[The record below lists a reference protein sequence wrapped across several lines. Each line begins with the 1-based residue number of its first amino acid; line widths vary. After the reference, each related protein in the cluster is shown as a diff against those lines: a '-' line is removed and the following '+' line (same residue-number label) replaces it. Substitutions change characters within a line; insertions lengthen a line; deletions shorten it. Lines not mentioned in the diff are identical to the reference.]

1 MKRARLLLTA
11 TLVITASAAAV
22 LAAQATQAPATQ
34 TPATQTPAVK
44 APPMQP
50 ILAGRKI
57 VPPARG
63 EVLVEYTTAVTK
75 RDGPNVVT
83 RLQVKNVGSAPISRL
98 TFTETWY
105 DKAGV
110 IVTGNKGVINGLFQ
124 PGEIQALTISTPYD
138 ARMSGNR
145 QGFSHAN
152 GTVKTTRVAKFDVPK
167 PAAGAAPAAA
177 TTKPVA
183 ETKK

>member
-1 MKRARLLLTA
+1 MKRARLLLAA
-11 TLVITASAAAV
+11 TLVTTASAAAV
-22 LAAQATQAPATQ
+22 LAAQTTQAP
-34 TPATQTPAVK
+34 
-44 APPMQP
+44 PMTP

-63 EVLVEYTTAVTK
+63 EVLVEYTTAVTR

-83 RLQVKNVGSAPISRL
+83 RLQVKNIGSAPISRL

-124 PGEIQALTISTPYD
+124 PGEVQSLVISTPYD

-177 TTKPVA
+177 TTKPAA

>member
-1 MKRARLLLTA
+1 MKRARLLLAA
-11 TLVITASAAAV
+11 TLVTTASAAAV
-22 LAAQATQAPATQ
+22 LAAQT
-34 TPATQTPAVK
+34 TP
-44 APPMQP
+44 APPMTP

-63 EVLVEYTTAVTK
+63 EVLVEYTTAVTR

-83 RLQVKNVGSAPISRL
+83 RLQVKNIGSAPISRL

-152 GTVKTTRVAKFDVPK
+152 GTVKTTRVTKFDAPK
-167 PAAGAAPAAA
+167 PAAGDAAAAATKKPAAA
-177 TTKPVA
+177 AK
-183 ETKK
+183 

>member
-1 MKRARLLLTA
+1 MKWARLLLAAILVTTA
-11 TLVITASAAAV
+11 AAAV
-22 LAAQATQAPATQ
+22 LAAQTAQAPPQ
-34 TPATQTPAVK
+34 TAQ

-63 EVLVEYTTAVTK
+63 EVIVEYTTAVTR

-83 RLQVKNVGSAPISRL
+83 RLQVKNVGLAPISRL

-124 PGEIQALTISTPYD
+124 PGDVQTLTISTPYD

-152 GTVKTTRVAKFDVPK
+152 GTV
-167 PAAGAAPAAA
+167 
-177 TTKPVA
+177 
-183 ETKK
+183 

>member
-1 MKRARLLLTA
+1 MTRARLLLAA
-11 TLVITASAAAV
+11 TLVTTASAAAV
-22 LAAQATQAPATQ
+22 LAAQTTPATQAP
-34 TPATQTPAVK
+34 
-44 APPMQP
+44 PMQS

-63 EVLVEYTTAVTK
+63 EVLVEYTTAITR

-83 RLQVKNVGSAPISRL
+83 RLQVKNIGLAPIARL

-124 PGEIQALTISTPYD
+124 PGEVQALTISTPFD

-152 GTVKTTRVAKFDVPK
+152 GTVKTTRVVKFDVPK
-167 PAAGAAPAAA
+167 QPAAAEAATKKPAAA
-177 TTKPVA
+177 TTK
-183 ETKK
+183 

>member
-1 MKRARLLLTA
+1 MKRARSLLAA
-11 TLVITASAAAV
+11 TLVTTALAAAV
-22 LAAQATQAPATQ
+22 LAGQATQ
-34 TPATQTPAVK
+34 

-63 EVLVEYTTAVTK
+63 EVLVEYTTAVTR

-83 RLQVKNVGSAPISRL
+83 RLQVKNIGVAPISRL

-105 DKAGV
+105 DKAGA

-124 PGEIQALTISTPYD
+124 PGEVQTLTISTPYD

-152 GTVKTTRVAKFDVPK
+152 GTVKTTRVVKFDVPK
-167 PAAGAAPAAA
+167 PAAASTAA
-177 TTKPVA
+177 TTKPAA
-183 ETKK
+183 EPKK

>member
-1 MKRARLLLTA
+1 MKWARLLLAAILVTTA
-11 TLVITASAAAV
+11 AAAV
-22 LAAQATQAPATQ
+22 LAAQTAQ
-34 TPATQTPAVK
+34 

-63 EVLVEYTTAVTK
+63 EVIVEYTTAVTR

-83 RLQVKNVGSAPISRL
+83 RLQVKNVGLAPISRL

-124 PGEIQALTISTPYD
+124 PGEIQTLTISTPYD

-152 GTVKTTRVAKFDVPK
+152 GTVKTTRVVKFDVPK
-167 PAAGAAPAAA
+167 PPATAQAA
-177 TTKPVA
+177 TKTPA
-183 ETKK
+183 DATKK

>member
-1 MKRARLLLTA
+1 MKPARLLLAA
-11 TLVITASAAAV
+11 TLVTTASAAAV
-22 LAAQATQAPATQ
+22 LAAQATQATQ
-34 TPATQTPAVK
+34 
-44 APPMQP
+44 APPMEP

-63 EVLVEYTTAVTK
+63 EVIVEYTTAVTR

-83 RLQVKNVGSAPISRL
+83 RLQVKNIGLAPIARL

-124 PGEIQALTISTPYD
+124 PGDIQTLTISTPYD

-167 PAAGAAPAAA
+167 PAAAEAATKKPAA
-177 TTKPVA
+177 
-183 ETKK
+183 ETPK

>member
-1 MKRARLLLTA
+1 MKPARLLLAA
-11 TLVITASAAAV
+11 TLMTTASAAAV
-22 LAAQATQAPATQ
+22 LAAQATPATQ
-34 TPATQTPAVK
+34 ATQ
-44 APPMQP
+44 APPMQS

-63 EVLVEYTTAVTK
+63 EVLVEYTTAVTR

-83 RLQVKNVGSAPISRL
+83 RLQVKNIGLAPIARL

-124 PGEIQALTISTPYD
+124 PGEVQTLTISTPYD

-152 GTVKTTRVAKFDVPK
+152 GTVKTTRVVKFDVPK
-167 PAAGAAPAAA
+167 QPAGAEAATKKPAAA
-177 TTKPVA
+177 TTK
-183 ETKK
+183 K

>member
-1 MKRARLLLTA
+1 MKRARLLLAA
-11 TLVITASAAAV
+11 TLVTTASAAAV
-22 LAAQATQAPATQ
+22 LAAQTTQAPATQ
-34 TPATQTPAVK
+34 TPATQTPAVQ
-44 APPMQP
+44 APPMQA

-152 GTVKTTRVAKFDVPK
+152 GTVKTTRVTKFDAPK
-167 PAAGAAPAAA
+167 PAAGEAAAAA
-177 TTKPVA
+177 TKKPA
-183 ETKK
+183 APPK

>member
-1 MKRARLLLTA
+1 MKRARLLLAA
-11 TLVITASAAAV
+11 TLVATTSAAV
-22 LAAQATQAPATQ
+22 LAAQATPATPA
-34 TPATQTPAVK
+34 TPATQ
-44 APPMQP
+44 APPMQSV
-50 ILAGRKI
+50 LAGRKI

-63 EVLVEYTTAVTK
+63 EVVVEYTTAVTK
-75 RDGPNVVT
+75 REGPNVVT
-83 RLQVKNVGSAPISRL
+83 RLQVKNIGLAPISRL

-124 PGEIQALTISTPYD
+124 PGEVQSLTISTPYD

-152 GTVKTTRVAKFDVPK
+152 GTVKTTRVVKFDVPK
-167 PAAGAAPAAA
+167 QPAAA
-177 TTKPVA
+177 QA
-183 ETKK
+183 ATKKPEAPTK

>member
-1 MKRARLLLTA
+1 MTRARLLLAA
-11 TLVITASAAAV
+11 TLVTTASAAA
-22 LAAQATQAPATQ
+22 LAAQATPATQ
-34 TPATQTPAVK
+34 
-44 APPMQP
+44 APPMQS

-63 EVLVEYTTAVTK
+63 EVIVEYTTAVTR

-83 RLQVKNVGSAPISRL
+83 RLQVKNIGLAPIARL

-124 PGEIQALTISTPYD
+124 PGEVQTLTISTPFD

-152 GTVKTTRVAKFDVPK
+152 GTVKTTRVVKFDVPK
-167 PAAGAAPAAA
+167 QPAAAEAATKKPAAA
-177 TTKPVA
+177 TQK
-183 ETKK
+183 

>member
-1 MKRARLLLTA
+1 MKRARLLLAA
-11 TLVITASAAAV
+11 TLVATTSAAV
-22 LAAQATQAPATQ
+22 LAAQATPATPAAPA
-34 TPATQTPAVK
+34 TPATQ
-44 APPMQP
+44 APPMQSV
-50 ILAGRKI
+50 LAGRKI

-63 EVLVEYTTAVTK
+63 EVLVEYTTAITR

-83 RLQVKNVGSAPISRL
+83 RLQVKNIGLAPIARL

-124 PGEIQALTISTPYD
+124 PGDVQSLTISTPYD

-152 GTVKTTRVAKFDVPK
+152 GTVKTTRVVKFDVPK
-167 PAAGAAPAAA
+167 QPAAA
-177 TTKPVA
+177 QAAAKKPEAPTK
-183 ETKK
+183 

>member
-1 MKRARLLLTA
+1 MTRARLLLAA
-11 TLVITASAAAV
+11 TLVTAASASAV
-22 LAAQATQAPATQ
+22 LAAQTAPPTQ
-34 TPATQTPAVK
+34 TTPPTQ
-44 APPMQP
+44 APPMQS

-63 EVLVEYTTAVTK
+63 EVLVEYTTAITR

-83 RLQVKNVGSAPISRL
+83 RLQVKNIGLAPIARL

-124 PGEIQALTISTPYD
+124 PGEIQTLTISTPFD

-152 GTVKTTRVAKFDVPK
+152 GTVKTTRVVKFDVPK
-167 PAAGAAPAAA
+167 EPAAA
-177 TTKPVA
+177 A
-183 ETKK
+183 AATKKPADAPTK

>member
-1 MKRARLLLTA
+1 MKRARLLLAA
-11 TLVITASAAAV
+11 TLVTTASAAAV
-22 LAAQATQAPATQ
+22 LAAQTTQAP
-34 TPATQTPAVK
+34 
-44 APPMQP
+44 PMTP

-63 EVLVEYTTAVTK
+63 EVLVEYTTAVTR

-83 RLQVKNVGSAPISRL
+83 RLQVKNIGSAPISRL

-124 PGEIQALTISTPYD
+124 PGEVQSLVVSTPYD
-138 ARMSGNR
+138 ARMSGTR

-177 TTKPVA
+177 TTKPAA

>member
-1 MKRARLLLTA
+1 MKRARLLLAA
-11 TLVITASAAAV
+11 TLVTIASAAAV
-22 LAAQATQAPATQ
+22 LAAQATQ
-34 TPATQTPAVK
+34 

-75 RDGPNVVT
+75 REGPNVVT
-83 RLQVKNVGSAPISRL
+83 RLQVKNIGSAPISRL

-124 PGEIQALTISTPYD
+124 PGEIQALAISTPYD
-138 ARMSGNR
+138 PRMSGNR

-152 GTVKTTRVAKFDVPK
+152 GTVKTTRVVKFDAPK
-167 PAAGAAPAAA
+167 PAVAAAAA
-177 TTKPVA
+177 TKTPA
-183 ETKK
+183 PAPKK

>member
-1 MKRARLLLTA
+1 MTPARWLLAA
-11 TLVITASAAAV
+11 TIVTTVSAAAV
-22 LAAQATQAPATQ
+22 LAAQAPQA
-34 TPATQTPAVK
+34 TPATQ
-44 APPMQP
+44 APPMQA

-63 EVLVEYTTAVTK
+63 EVIVEYTTAVTR

-83 RLQVKNVGSAPISRL
+83 RLQVKNVGLAPIARL

-124 PGEIQALTISTPYD
+124 PGEIQTLTISTPYD
-138 ARMSGNR
+138 ARMSANR

-152 GTVKTTRVAKFDVPK
+152 GTVKTTRVVKFDVPK
-167 PAAGAAPAAA
+167 PAGAAEAATKKPAAA
-177 TTKPVA
+177 T
-183 ETKK
+183 KK

>member
-1 MKRARLLLTA
+1 MKPARLLLAA
-11 TLVITASAAAV
+11 TLVTTASAAAV
-22 LAAQATQAPATQ
+22 LAAQATQATQ
-34 TPATQTPAVK
+34 
-44 APPMQP
+44 APPMQS

-63 EVLVEYTTAVTK
+63 EVLVEYTTAVTR

-83 RLQVKNVGSAPISRL
+83 RLQVKNIGLAPIARL

-124 PGEIQALTISTPYD
+124 PGEIQTLTISTPYD

-152 GTVKTTRVAKFDVPK
+152 GTVKTTRVVKFDVPK
-167 PAAGAAPAAA
+167 QPGAAEAATKKPAAA
-177 TTKPVA
+177 TKQ
-183 ETKK
+183 

>member
-1 MKRARLLLTA
+1 MKRARLLLAA
-11 TLVITASAAAV
+11 TLVTTASAAAM
-22 LAAQATQAPATQ
+22 LAAQATPATQ
-34 TPATQTPAVK
+34 
-44 APPMQP
+44 APPMQS

-63 EVLVEYTTAVTK
+63 EVMVEYTTAVTR

-83 RLQVKNVGSAPISRL
+83 RLQVKNIGLAPIARL

-124 PGEIQALTISTPYD
+124 PGEVQTLTISTPYD

-152 GTVKTTRVAKFDVPK
+152 GTVKTTRVVKFDVPK
-167 PAAGAAPAAA
+167 PPAAAEAATKPAAA
-177 TTKPVA
+177 TQK
-183 ETKK
+183 

>member
-1 MKRARLLLTA
+1 MTRARLLLAA
-11 TLVITASAAAV
+11 TLVTTASAAA
-22 LAAQATQAPATQ
+22 LAAQATPATPAAPATQ
-34 TPATQTPAVK
+34 
-44 APPMQP
+44 APPMQS

-63 EVLVEYTTAVTK
+63 EVLVEYTTAVTR

-83 RLQVKNVGSAPISRL
+83 RLQVKNVGLAPIARL

-124 PGEIQALTISTPYD
+124 PGEVQTLTISTPYD
-138 ARMSGNR
+138 SRMSGNR

-152 GTVKTTRVAKFDVPK
+152 GTVKTTRVVKFDVPK
-167 PAAGAAPAAA
+167 QPAASAADATKKPAAP
-177 TTKPVA
+177 K
-183 ETKK
+183 

>member
-1 MKRARLLLTA
+1 MKRARLLLAA
-11 TLVITASAAAV
+11 TLVTTASAAAV
-22 LAAQATQAPATQ
+22 LAAQTTQAP
-34 TPATQTPAVK
+34 
-44 APPMQP
+44 PMTP

-83 RLQVKNVGSAPISRL
+83 RLQVKNIGSAPISRL

-152 GTVKTTRVAKFDVPK
+152 GTVKTTRVAKFDAPK
-167 PAAGAAPAAA
+167 PAAGEAAAAATKKPAAA
-177 TTKPVA
+177 AK
-183 ETKK
+183 

>member
-1 MKRARLLLTA
+1 MKRARLLLAA
-11 TLVITASAAAV
+11 TLVTTASAAAV
-22 LAAQATQAPATQ
+22 LAQTTQ
-34 TPATQTPAVK
+34 
-44 APPMQP
+44 APPMQAV
-50 ILAGRKI
+50 LAGKKI

-63 EVLVEYTTAVTK
+63 EVIVEYTTAVTK
-75 RDGPNVVT
+75 REGPNVVT
-83 RLQVKNVGSAPISRL
+83 RLQVKNVGLAPISRL

-124 PGEIQALTISTPYD
+124 PGEVQSLTISTPYD

-152 GTVKTTRVAKFDVPK
+152 GTVKTTRVVKFDVPK
-167 PAAGAAPAAA
+167 QPAAA
-177 TTKPVA
+177 QA
-183 ETKK
+183 ATKKPAAAPTK

>member
-1 MKRARLLLTA
+1 MKWARLLLVA
-11 TLVITASAAAV
+11 ILVTTAAAAG
-22 LAAQATQAPATQ
+22 LAAQTAQ
-34 TPATQTPAVK
+34 

-63 EVLVEYTTAVTK
+63 EVIVEYTTAVTR

-83 RLQVKNVGSAPISRL
+83 RLQVKNVGLAPISRL

-124 PGEIQALTISTPYD
+124 PGEIQTLTIATPYD

-145 QGFSHAN
+145 QAFSHAN

-167 PAAGAAPAAA
+167 PTAAAQTATKAPADA
-177 TTKPVA
+177 
-183 ETKK
+183 TKK

>member
-1 MKRARLLLTA
+1 MKRARLILVA
-11 TLVITASAAAV
+11 TLVTTASTAAV
-22 LAAQATQAPATQ
+22 LAAQVTQ
-34 TPATQTPAVK
+34 

-63 EVLVEYTTAVTK
+63 EVLVEYTTAVTR
-75 RDGPNVVT
+75 RDGANVVT
-83 RLQVKNVGSAPISRL
+83 RLQVKNIGLAPISRL

-124 PGEIQALTISTPYD
+124 PGEIQTLMISTPYD

-167 PAAGAAPAAA
+167 PTTAEAA
-177 TTKPVA
+177 TTKPA
-183 ETKK
+183 AGTTK

>member
-152 GTVKTTRVAKFDVPK
+152 GTVKTTRVVKFDVPK
-167 PAAGAAPAAA
+167 QPAAA
-177 TTKPVA
+177 QA
-183 ETKK
+183 ASATKKPAAPTK

>member
-1 MKRARLLLTA
+1 MKRARLILAA
-11 TLVITASAAAV
+11 TLVTTASAAAV
-22 LAAQATQAPATQ
+22 LAAQATQAPPTQATQ
-34 TPATQTPAVK
+34 
-44 APPMQP
+44 APPMTP

-63 EVLVEYTTAVTK
+63 EVLVEYTTAVTR

-83 RLQVKNVGSAPISRL
+83 RLQVKNIGSAPISRL

-124 PGEIQALTISTPYD
+124 PGEVQSLVISTPYD

-152 GTVKTTRVAKFDVPK
+152 GTVKTTRVVKFDVPK
-167 PAAGAAPAAA
+167 PAAAAA
-177 TTKPVA
+177 TTKPAA
-183 ETKK
+183 EPKK

>member
-1 MKRARLLLTA
+1 MTRARLLFAA
-11 TLVITASAAAV
+11 TLVTTASAAAV
-22 LAAQATQAPATQ
+22 LAAQTTQ
-34 TPATQTPAVK
+34 
-44 APPMQP
+44 APPMQA

-63 EVLVEYTTAVTK
+63 EVLVEYTTAVTR

-83 RLQVKNVGSAPISRL
+83 RLQVKNIGLAPISRL

-124 PGEIQALTISTPYD
+124 PGEVQTLLISTPYD

-152 GTVKTTRVAKFDVPK
+152 GTVKTTRVVKFDTPK
-167 PAAGAAPAAA
+167 PTAAAA
-177 TTKPVA
+177 TTKPAA

>member
-1 MKRARLLLTA
+1 MKWARLLLVA
-11 TLVITASAAAV
+11 TLATTAAAAV
-22 LAAQATQAPATQ
+22 LAAQTTQ
-34 TPATQTPAVK
+34 

-63 EVLVEYTTAVTK
+63 EVIVEYTTAVTR

-83 RLQVKNVGSAPISRL
+83 RLQVKNIGLAPISRL

-124 PGEIQALTISTPYD
+124 PGEIQTLTISTPYD

-152 GTVKTTRVAKFDVPK
+152 GTVKTTRVVKFDVPK
-167 PAAGAAPAAA
+167 PAAAAQAAA
-177 TTKPVA
+177 KTPA
-183 ETKK
+183 DAPKK

>member
-1 MKRARLLLTA
+1 
-11 TLVITASAAAV
+11 
-22 LAAQATQAPATQ
+22 
-34 TPATQTPAVK
+34 
-44 APPMQP
+44 MQP

-63 EVLVEYTTAVTK
+63 EVLVEYTTAVTR

-83 RLQVKNVGSAPISRL
+83 RLQVKNVGLAPIARL

-124 PGEIQALTISTPYD
+124 PGEVQTLTISTPYD

-152 GTVKTTRVAKFDVPK
+152 GTVKTTRVVKFDVPK
-167 PAAGAAPAAA
+167 PPAAA
-177 TTKPVA
+177 DSRDEEAGGRDQEVSRPTAGSRTSRPRCDA
-183 ETKK
+183 GPPPGGTAT